1 MRAGRRPRPPP
12 AADAASQKGL
22 APLGF
27 PALDGFGTL
36 SLARTLD
43 SLVRVSRRADEV
55 VSASGPEGAGG
66 RSPRGTAPPPGNL
79 GRATRKPGGTRPS
92 GDVRGAQPT
101 LTSRGASRAAKS
113 GPSAPEGSTSPR
125 RFPLNEFRHFL
136 TLFSKFFSS
145 FPHGTCSLS
154 VSRRYLAFDGIYHRL
169 RAAFPSNPTPRN
181 GLEKRGSRPPTGLS
195 PSATPLSSG
204 LGDRTARSA
213 ALQTTTRTPKG
224 QIDTLGSSRFAR
236 RY

>member
-55 VSASGPEGAGG
+55 VSASGPEGAGRQASRARKG
-66 RSPRGTAPPPGNL
+66 PPPGNL

-136 TLFSKFFSS
+136 TLSSKFFST

-154 VSRRYLAFDGIYHRL
+154 VSRQYLALDEIYHP
-169 RAAFPSNPTPRN
+169 F
-181 GLEKRGSRPPTGLS
+181 
-195 PSATPLSSG
+195 
-204 LGDRTARSA
+204 
-213 ALQTTTRTPKG
+213 
-224 QIDTLGSSRFAR
+224 
-236 RY
+236 

>member
-1 MRAGRRPRPPP
+1 MLRPKR
-12 AADAASQKGL
+12 DWHR
-22 APLGF
+22 LGF

-66 RSPRGTAPPPGNL
+66 KNPRARGPPPGNL
-79 GRATRKPGGTRPS
+79 GRTTRKPGGTRPS

-181 GLEKRGSRPPTGLS
+181 GLEKRGSRTPTGLS

-204 LGDRTARSA
+204 LGVRTARST